1 MGSKDLSHRNWK
13 MRSKRS
19 ERIKESTRQN
29 FMWGSWSP
37 DLSGVTR
44 VQISVAYTQL
54 LKPCWKSKS
63 RCFKL
68 KWWRSATSHY
78 VDRQVAQD
86 RECQCISVVWQPN
99 LDQNLKQNYDGRNQG
114 YRDWSMQQNVCLKR
128 QSKRRKKIDIY
139 WKNADM
145 AQPSKQESVNQDVG
159 SPRLRNRGKKVIFL
173 KYCHLVSW
181 RPPSSTSWY
190 LCLLIKY

>member
-1 MGSKDLSHRNWK
+1 MGDHSKRVPGNLPRNFDRKEVRKLRVWQRSNNNMGSKDLSHRNWK

-86 RECQCISVVWQPN
+86 GECQRISVVWQPN

-128 QSKRRKKIDIY
+128 QSKRRKKNRY
-139 WKNADM
+139 LLKERWY
-145 AQPSKQESVNQDVG
+145 G
-159 SPRLRNRGKKVIFL
+159 SAIQAR
-173 KYCHLVSW
+173 VS
-181 RPPSSTSWY
+181 
-190 LCLLIKY
+190 